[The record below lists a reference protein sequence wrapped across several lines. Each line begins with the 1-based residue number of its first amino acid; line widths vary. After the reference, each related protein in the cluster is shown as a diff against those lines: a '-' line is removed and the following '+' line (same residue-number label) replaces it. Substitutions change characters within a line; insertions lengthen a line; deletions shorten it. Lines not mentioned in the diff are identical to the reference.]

1 MSVESKVNGY
11 LANFS
16 KRSDN
21 AIEGAGNGLKIGAA
35 TGGLAGAGVGA
46 LLNKVGADKDIA
58 QLIGLPKKYRKLV
71 SAGLIGGYGL
81 AGAVGLGL
89 TGTVVGLALGAIKK
103 ADVDDDKYYVV
114 KDDKVV
120 KMYDKKDDAQKYADG
135 HDGVVNKGTT
145 LKDKV
150 GK

>member
-1 MSVESKVNGY
+1 MSVQSKVNSY

-21 AIEGAGNGLKIGAA
+21 AIEGAGKGLKIGAA
-35 TGGLAGAGVGA
+35 TGGLVGAGTGA
-46 LLNKVGADKDIA
+46 LLNKLGGKDIA
-58 QLIGLPKKYRKLV
+58 KGIGLPKKYHKLL

-81 AGAVGLGL
+81 AGAVVSGL
-89 TGTVVGLALGAIKK
+89 TGTVVGLALGLIKK

-114 KDDKVV
+114 KNDKVV
-120 KMYDKKDDAQKYADG
+120 KMYDKKDDAQKYADE
-135 HDGVVNKGTT
+135 HNGVVNKGTT